1 MKRKVVAVTLI
12 LLLILM
18 GIPLDFAVKYKTA
31 TVVEVTGMVS
41 ILKAGGEK
49 AFTPKVDT
57 ILEHGDRIITGKGAS
72 LSLQIDK
79 DKYIKVGEKTYMSL
93 SELMSEAES
102 GGDSTNIKLFTG
114 KVWAS
119 LSKPLGGSDSFE
131 IETPTAVMGAKG
143 TKFYVKYVISPT
155 KEEKESSTTELVVL
169 EGQVGMKTQVPGKGD
184 GGQPSQEVELTAG
197 ANETLVLDPKL
208 VQGISDEIESLLQS
222 GQKIEEIKIQEVV
235 AKVATAKKVEVKNLD
250 LFVLEIVADEPE
262 AFDPSIT
269 DGLDQLIE
277 QKKQELPEEE
287 GFDETIGDINY
298 EELADPTDP
307 DQTEAPAIPALPTT
321 PTEPTEPNTPDTG
334 GASGDDVIVTP
345 LGITK
350 IEVLD
355 ATGDDGIADHVLI
368 TFNKAVDD
376 STYDASSGAY
386 IESSGALGTLVTSS
400 ISYDEI
406 GKTNVTN
413 DSTIVLN
420 IDTTGKSVNTVPI
433 AYFNVPHAGMIKSTT
448 GESLGTVSNFLT
460 SDRVAPV
467 LLGAMVSFEGSAQNK
482 YIKLVYSEPLSNPSP
497 NIWNNIRVAESSETL
512 YNSAQVIGFE
522 ATSSSTVYMEAK
534 KLDYPT
540 LRYFK
545 NAVIDGY
552 TNVRLKMNPQVV
564 SSVTDIYGNQR
575 SLTDDISILGYAM
588 DTQKTMV
595 TDVTVETLEAGTEY
609 YFTVKLDDYLTA
621 EDFASIVSN
630 PQVLLQGTFYNASA
644 DFIDIQYLFATTD
657 QIQINFHVTVFSGT
671 LYDNDAITIN
681 YNYLYDMF
689 GYPVKDYY
697 DASEQ
702 STRTY
707 RYESSGDTWTMNT
720 TPASGFYA
728 SSAATLDVDGDGI
741 VDHLQVTFNNPVDD
755 SSFVG
760 SNGITLQS
768 GDVLDPVMDTQI
780 VTNLTGEY
788 VDTPDD
794 AIIYLQLDHTG
805 RQNVYNTGVIGT
817 LTIPASTIQNLD
829 GVWNDVVTNM
839 TTLDHAAP
847 IIYSAFYYIN
857 GDSIDKSIKFFAS
870 EPILETDTVF
880 FAGVALNNSDASDFA
895 SSSLISASDGTT
907 SKASLLLTLDM
918 ISSNLVNIIESNI
931 SNSLETYAYF
941 SDSST
946 LTDGSGN
953 TRNLQGTH
961 VLLTGTGQDTAPAH
975 VKTITIGTPT
985 GYKYPLTITFSDYLD
1000 SQSVNNYISA
1010 LSDAIVYQNGNCTL
1024 ESSNYM
1030 GTSYDSITLS
1040 TVLSLDAPL
1049 STSDMIMVNL
1059 SGLLDYAGLQ
1069 TIVNNEGVDRTS
1081 FYIEYTTDWG
1091 IDSPYMTLLEANTL
1105 DSNENGKIDLIELVF
1120 NGAVNDSSFQ
1130 DVSATI
1136 TSDSIGT
1143 GNVDTSILSSTA
1155 PHDLPNDDT
1164 IYFNVSELD
1173 GYNTGALGTLDI
1185 PASGMVA
1192 GITGKTLNTV
1202 SSFALTDQSGPIL
1215 VDSELDL
1222 SLPFDEKYISLT
1234 FSELLD
1240 ESDVIDINTLKLLGT
1255 GAYASGP
1262 FNLSGSVSVSGSQIL
1277 IKPLTLGTST
1287 DTSPSFIS
1295 TLSKYLYGMNDTQI
1309 RLVDGFAVHSLN
1321 SESYTLPIETAYPYD
1336 VSLSSVQRVNNS
1348 ASIASVTVTSS
1359 SSIVVTYDDYIETY
1373 NHYFS
1378 GYQPATITVYQ
1389 GSLVLQG
1396 QAVESDHKSIKFDF
1410 TSDFQSGDIIGI
1422 SNVRNIT
1429 NSYGDDNMESP
1440 ITAGSMMFYFD
1451 GTNWGPAN

>member
-1 MKRKVVAVTLI
+1 MKRKVVAVTLV
-12 LLLILM
+12 LLLVLM

-72 LSLQIDK
+72 LALQIDK

-169 EGQVGMKTQVPGKGD
+169 EGKVGLKTQVPGKGD
-184 GGQPSQEVELTAG
+184 GVQPSQDVELTAG

-222 GQKIEEIKIQEVV
+222 GQKIEDIKIQEVV
-235 AKVATAKKVEVKNLD
+235 AKVATAKKVEVENLD
-250 LFVLEIVADEPE
+250 LFVLEIVADEPD

-287 GFDETIGDINY
+287 GLDETIGDINY

-307 DQTEAPAIPALPTT
+307 NQTETPAIPTLPTT
-321 PTEPTEPNTPDTG
+321 PTEPTTTDTG
-334 GASGDDVIVTP
+334 GGSDKEDKTTALS
-345 LGITK
+345 ITK
-350 IEVLD
+350 VEILD
-355 ATGDDGIADHVLI
+355 VTGDDGIADHVLI
-368 TFNKAVDD
+368 TFNKAVNDA
-376 STYDASSGAY
+376 TYDASSGAY
-386 IESSGALGTLVTSS
+386 INSSGTLGTLVTSS
-400 ISYDEI
+400 ISYDAI
-406 GKTNVTN
+406 GKTNVAN

-433 AYFNVPHAGMIKSTT
+433 AYFNIPHAGMIKATT
-448 GESLGTVSNFLT
+448 GESLGTVTNFLT
-460 SDRVAPV
+460 TDRVAPV
-467 LLGAMVSFEGSAQNK
+467 VLGAMVSFEGTAQDK
-482 YIKLVYSEPLSNPSP
+482 YIKLVYSEPLASPSAS
-497 NIWNNIRVAESSETL
+497 IWNNIRIADAPSVLYSS
-512 YNSAQVIGFE
+512 SQVIGYE
-522 ATSSSTVYMEAK
+522 STSSSTVYMEAK

-552 TNVRLKMNPQVV
+552 TDIRLKMNPQVV
-564 SSVTDIYGNQR
+564 SSVTDLYGNQR
-575 SLTDDISILGYAM
+575 SLTGDISILGYAM

-609 YFTVKLDDYLTA
+609 YFTVKLNDYLTA
-621 EDFASIVSN
+621 EDFASIISN
-630 PQVLLQGTFYNASA
+630 PQVMLQGTFYNASA
-644 DFIDIQYLFATTD
+644 DFIDVQYLFGTTD

-794 AIIYLQLDHTG
+794 AIIYLQLDHTD
-805 RQNVYNTGVIGT
+805 RQTVYNTGVIGT

-870 EPILETDTVF
+870 EPIIETDTVF
-880 FAGVALNNSDASDFA
+880 FAGVALNSSDASDFA
-895 SSSLISASDGTT
+895 SSSIISAGDGTT

-918 ISSNLVNIIESNI
+918 LSSNLVNILESNV

-975 VKTITIGTPT
+975 VKAITIGTPT

-1059 SGLLDYAGLQ
+1059 SGLSDYAGLQ

-1091 IDSPYMTLLEANTL
+1091 IDSPYLTLMEANTL

-1136 TSDSIGT
+1136 TSSGIGA

-1164 IYFNVSELD
+1164 IYFDVSELD

-1222 SLPFDEKYISLT
+1222 SLAFDEKYISLT

-1262 FNLSGSVSVSGSQIL
+1262 FDLSGSVSVSGSQIM
-1277 IKPLTLGTST
+1277 IKPLTLGAST

-1295 TLSKYLYGMNDTQI
+1295 TLSKYLYGMNDAQI
-1309 RLVDGFAVHSLN
+1309 RLVDGFAVNSLN
-1321 SESYTLPIETAYPYD
+1321 NESYTLPIETAYPYEIP
-1336 VSLSSVQRVNNS
+1336 LSSVQRVNTN
-1348 ASIASVTVTSS
+1348 ASVASVVVTSP
-1359 SSIVVTYDDYIETY
+1359 SSILVTFDDYIETY
-1373 NHYFS
+1373 NHYNS
-1378 GYQPATITVYQ
+1378 GYQPATVIVYQ
-1389 GSLVLQG
+1389 GAFALQG
-1396 QAVESDHKSIKFDF
+1396 QSVEADHKSIKIDF
-1410 TSDFQSGDIIGI
+1410 TDAFQTNDIIGI

-1429 NSYGDDNMESP
+1429 NSYGDDNATAP
-1440 ITAGSMMFYFD
+1440 ITVNNLMIMFD